1 MTFDYT
7 LHCGLCNKEYDPS
20 VIQRLCAC
28 GRPLLAKYDL
38 SGAPQLAAGS
48 QQSSTLVD
56 LTLTAPLNDSIW
68 RYRPLLPVKEIKNI
82 VSLGEGQTPLI
93 PARRLGEHLGLRH
106 VFIKDEAVNP
116 SGSFKV
122 RGMSAAI
129 SKAIEYGIDKFCVPT
144 AGNAGGAA
152 AAYAAAAGCKI
163 RVYMPAD
170 SGDAFIDECKTCGA
184 EVTTI
189 DGTIIDAGAKMRE
202 ECDPDEWFDLSTLK
216 EPYRLEGK
224 KTMGLEL
231 YEQFNGTL
239 PDVIIYPTGGGTG
252 LIGMWKAFNE
262 LEEMGLIDSSRP
274 RLISVQAEGCAP
286 IPKAF
291 AKNKEFA
298 DPWPDPQTAALGLRV
313 PQAVGDFLILRAIR
327 ETNGEAIAVSE
338 NDWREGVKLLGRYTG
353 IFACPEGGAVLAG
366 LLYLL
371 AKKKVDPSD
380 GVVLFNTGTGFKY
393 LHVL

>member
-1 MTFDYT
+1 M
-7 LHCGLCNKEYDPS
+7 
-20 VIQRLCAC
+20 
-28 GRPLLAKYDL
+28 
-38 SGAPQLAAGS
+38 
-48 QQSSTLVD
+48 
-56 LTLTAPLNDSIW
+56 
-68 RYRPLLPVKEIKNI
+68 RYRPILPDKDIKNI
-82 VSLGEGQTPLI
+82 ISLGEGQTPLL
-93 PARRLGEHLGLRH
+93 PVPRLGNFLGLRN

-122 RGMSAAI
+122 RGMTAAI
-129 SKAIEYGIDKFCVPT
+129 SKAVEYGIDKFCVPT

-170 SGDAFIDECKTCGA
+170 SGDSFIDECKTCGA
-184 EVTTI
+184 EVTTL
-189 DGTIIDAGAKMRE
+189 DGTIVDAGAKMRE
-202 ECDPDEWFDLSTLK
+202 ECNPEEWFDLSTLK

-231 YEQFNGTL
+231 YEQFNGNL

-262 LEEMGLIDSSRP
+262 LEELGLIDSTRP

-286 IPKAF
+286 IPQAF
-291 AKNKEFA
+291 AEGKEFA
-298 DPWPDPQTAALGLRV
+298 EPWPNPQTAALGLRV
-313 PQAVGDFLILRAIR
+313 PSAVGDFLILRAIR

-338 NDWREGVKLLGRYTG
+338 NEWREGVKLIGHHTG
-353 IFACPEGGAVLAG
+353 IFACPEGGAVLAA
-366 LLYLL
+366 LIRLQ
-371 AKKKVDPSD
+371 ADNKVDPSD

-393 LHVL
+393 LQVL

>member
-1 MTFDYT
+1 MNFDYT
-7 LHCGLCNKEYDPS
+7 LRCGLCDKEFDS
-20 VIQRLCAC
+20 AVIQRLCTC
-28 GRPLLAKYDL
+28 GRPLLATYNL
-38 SGAPQLAAGS
+38 SAGKQTGPTAIIDS
-48 QQSSTLVD
+48 A
-56 LTLTAPLNDSIW
+56 LTAPLSESMW
-68 RYRPLLPVKEIKNI
+68 RYRPVMPVRDAKNI
-82 VSLGEGQTPLI
+82 ICLGEGRTPLL
-93 PARRLGEHLGLRH
+93 PARRLGDHLGLH
-106 VFIKDEAVNP
+106 NVFIKDEAVNP

-129 SKAIEYGIDKFCVPT
+129 SKAVEYGINKFCVPT

-152 AAYAAAAGCKI
+152 AAYAAAAGCTI

-170 SGDAFIDECKTCGA
+170 SGDSFIDECKAYGA
-184 EVTTI
+184 EVATV
-189 DGTIIDAGAKMRE
+189 DGTIVDAGAKMRA
-202 ECDPDEWFDLSTLK
+202 ECDPEEWFDLSTLK

-262 LEEMGLIDSSRP
+262 LEELGLIDAARP
-274 RLISVQAEGCAP
+274 RLVSVQAEGCAP

-291 AKNKEFA
+291 AEGREFA
-298 DPWPDPQTAALGLRV
+298 EPWPDPQTAALGLRV
-313 PQAVGDFLILRAIR
+313 PSAVGDFLILRAIR

-338 NDWREGVKLLGRYTG
+338 NDWREGVKLLGRFTG
-353 IFACPEGGAVLAG
+353 IYACPEGGAVLAALIR
-366 LLYLL
+366 LLES
-371 AKKKVDPSD
+371 KKVNHSD

-393 LHVL
+393 QHVL